1 MIRYQSNWATRK
13 PENAE
18 GVEEV
23 QPQGGVRLEGSL
35 IGSRASSAICRLV
48 TGRPDLR

>member
-1 MIRYQSNWATRK
+1 MIRYQSNRAKR
-13 PENAE
+13 ESESAE

-23 QPQGGVRLEGSL
+23 QPHGGVRLEGSL
-35 IGSRASSAICRLV
+35 IGSRAPSAICRLV